1 MIRRE
6 LRRFLQMAVAFFLYS
21 LGIYLGIHANVG
33 LLHGMLLPPALLL
46 PSGQATAS

>member
-33 LLHGMLLPPALLL
+33 LALPPALLL
-46 PSGQATAS
+46 PSEQATAS